1 MLQPTPDEAAA
12 ALSFADDAV
21 RAEAAAVDEMART
34 PPALCTR
41 YAWPP
46 HSAGTRY
53 HM

>member
-34 PPALCTR
+34 LKPALCTR
-41 YAWPP
+41 YAWQPRP
-46 HSAGTRY
+46 AGTRY
-53 HM
+53 